1 MDVLVVQVGYLVSRL
16 SSYLDCWKR
25 FLKEFFC
32 GVSLKHDSKI
42 KIHRSVEIRMKKMKY
57 VPKAK
62 VEWDKA
68 KIEWV
73 D

>member
-1 MDVLVVQVGYLVSRL
+1 MDFLVVQVGCLVPYL
-16 SSYLDCWKR
+16 SSYLTCLDR

-62 VEWDKA
+62 VNWDKV
-68 KIEWV
+68 EWV